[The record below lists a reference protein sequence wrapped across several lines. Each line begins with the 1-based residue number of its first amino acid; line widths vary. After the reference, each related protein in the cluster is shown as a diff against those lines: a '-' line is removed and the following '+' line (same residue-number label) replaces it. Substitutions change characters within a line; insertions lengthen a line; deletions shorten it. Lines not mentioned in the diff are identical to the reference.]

1 MPGQISPKMK
11 KSVVFLFV
19 SILSLAFFLSY
30 QANATGSGKVE
41 EIKIKTSAKCGMCKE
56 KIEETLAFEK
66 GVKSAILDVETKIV
80 TVKYDPAKTDPL
92 KIKTAISKA
101 GYDADEVKKDP
112 KAYEKLPKCY
122 K

>member
-1 MPGQISPKMK
+1 MK
-11 KSVVFLFV
+11 KSIFCLSASVLFLV
-19 SILSLAFFLSY
+19 LLLSY
-30 QANATGSGKVE
+30 QVNAVVPGKVE

-66 GVKSAILDVETKIV
+66 GVKRAVLDEKTKIV
-80 TVKYDPAKTDPL
+80 TVKYDPSKTDSL

-101 GYDADEVKKDP
+101 GYDADEVKKDM
-112 KAYEKLPKCY
+112 KAYEKLPKCC